1 MKRKTRSSLKTDSS
15 ALTPNVLTE
24 VPKETNVNEIED
36 IEEIGTGENCD
47 KAEDNV
53 RKEENVTEED
63 YVKNENE
70 NVERKD
76 NCDEKNVSKG
86 KDVPEE
92 DPFVSLTFSKKTDD
106 KVIDETMEEDD
117 PSVVDSDE
125 IKGVIE
131 NPLFEPAE
139 GSEAVH
145 VEKFSMDALEEDD
158 LDFEPD
164 IEESQT
170 KTNEKKNIS
179 RMENVASP
187 NKLNENK
194 DVVEDED
201 ELEVIDEVII
211 SDTEDIDK
219 LGDKIDAAYPGKQ
232 TNPMDDDESDEEKR
246 CWRSEKQKA
255 KSEST
260 SGRREQA
267 SVRRRRVSPPGPSR
281 HRHRSRLVQAR
292 SKH

>member
-170 KTNEKKNIS
+170 KTNEKKILVGWK
-179 RMENVASP
+179 M
-187 NKLNENK
+187 L
-194 DVVEDED
+194 
-201 ELEVIDEVII
+201 L
-211 SDTEDIDK
+211 
-219 LGDKIDAAYPGKQ
+219 LQ
-232 TNPMDDDESDEEKR
+232 TN
-246 CWRSEKQKA
+246 
-255 KSEST
+255 
-260 SGRREQA
+260 
-267 SVRRRRVSPPGPSR
+267 
-281 HRHRSRLVQAR
+281 
-292 SKH
+292 